1 MLNTRIRSVL
11 VAAALS
17 MFQIAAHA
25 QSAEPY
31 PSKPVRLIVYTPAG
45 APPDVV
51 ARLFSER
58 LGNSLGQPVLV
69 ENRPGAAGTIGLN
82 AVAKA
87 RPDGYTLGVIGFQTI
102 VAPSLVARMPYD
114 TVKDL
119 AGVTLVALQSLLLV
133 VPNSSPAKSVPELI
147 GMAKA
152 NPGHLKFA
160 SGGNGS
166 PAHLVG
172 EMFRREVRI
181 DIAHIPYKDP
191 ASGATALLTG
201 DVDMM
206 FGATVAVTPMIR
218 AGKLRPLA
226 TPGARR
232 IPAYPEIP
240 TMVEL
245 GFANAEVSVPQGF
258 VVPTAT
264 PKEVV
269 NRLHSEIQK
278 IATMSETVQ
287 RLQALGLEP
296 ANAAPDEFS
305 DQIRFEVQKW
315 ARVVR
320 EAGIKPD

>member
-1 MLNTRIRSVL
+1 MKSMILGACIGTTF
-11 VAAALS
+11 AAFS
-17 MFQIAAHA
+17 IAAYA

-31 PSKPVRLIVYTPAG
+31 PTKAVRLIVYTPAG

-51 ARLFSER
+51 ARLISEK
-58 LGNSLGQPVLV
+58 LGASLGQPVLV

-87 RPDGYTLGVIGFQTI
+87 RPDGYTLGVLGFQTI
-102 VAPSLVARMPYD
+102 VAPSLVAKMPYD
-114 TVKDL
+114 TAKDL
-119 AGVTLVALQSLLLV
+119 AGVTLVARQSLLLV
-133 VPNSSPAKSVPELI
+133 VPNGSPAKSVAELVAI
-147 GMAKA
+147 AKA
-152 NPGHLKFA
+152 KPGYLKFS

-166 PAHLVG
+166 PAHLAG
-172 EMFRREVRI
+172 ELFRREVGI
-181 DIAHIPYKDP
+181 DITHIPYKDP
-191 ASGATALLTG
+191 AGGASALLAG

-206 FGATVAVTPMIR
+206 FGATVAVSPLIK
-218 AGKLRPLA
+218 AAKLRPLA

-258 VVPTAT
+258 VVPAGT
-264 PKEVV
+264 PREIV
-269 NRLHSEIQK
+269 NRLHLEIQK
-278 IATMSETVQ
+278 VAAAPETLQ
-287 RLQALGLEP
+287 RLQALGMEP
-296 ANAAPDEFS
+296 ANAGPDEFS
-305 DQIRFEVQKW
+305 AQIQSEVQRW